1 MKKTVKIQVKKETRT
16 SSASQNLNGQVK
28 KSSFPLVPLGDR
40 LVVKEA
46 KAGQDK
52 KTDSGIYIPDNVK
65 DDKGTKRGE
74 VLAIGEGRF
83 EDGKLVPMN
92 VKVGDIVLFQW
103 GDQVTY
109 QGEDYFI
116 IRESEVSAIVK

>member
-1 MKKTVKIQVKKETRT
+1 MKKTVKTQVKKEI
-16 SSASQNLNGQVK
+16 K
-28 KSSFPLVPLGDR
+28 KTSFPLIPLGDR
-40 LVVKEA
+40 LVVKEE
-46 KAGQDK
+46 KAGLDK
-52 KTDSGIYIPDNVK
+52 KTDSGIYIPNTVK
-65 DDKGTKRGE
+65 DDKGTKKGE
-74 VLAIGEGRF
+74 VLAVGEGRF

-92 VKVGDIVLFQW
+92 VKVGDTVLFQW